1 VGAILL
7 CRALRDEDRS
17 LRELAGAMTKMPQ
30 AKADVAARSKEIP
43 VSLRAEIDALAGGG
57 RVVVR
62 PSGTEPVVRI
72 LAEAE
77 TDEAARSLCGRIATL
92 VSRELG

>member
-1 VGAILL
+1 V
-7 CRALRDEDRS
+7 
-17 LRELAGAMTKMPQ
+17 
-30 AKADVAARSKEIP
+30 RSKEISEP
-43 VSLRAEIDALAGGG
+43 LRHEIEELAGEG

-62 PSGTEPVVRI
+62 ASGTEPVVRV

-77 TDEAARSLCGRIATL
+77 TDEKAQALCGRIAAL

>member
-1 VGAILL
+1 MVIILMVFTRQMQKL
-7 CRALRDEDRS
+7 PQARADVRVRSREVPASVRDEIDG
-17 LRELAGAMTKMPQ
+17 LAT
-30 AKADVAARSKEIP
+30 
-43 VSLRAEIDALAGGG
+43 GG

-72 LAEAE
+72 LVEAE
-77 TDEAARSLCGRIATL
+77 TEEAAENLCGRIATL